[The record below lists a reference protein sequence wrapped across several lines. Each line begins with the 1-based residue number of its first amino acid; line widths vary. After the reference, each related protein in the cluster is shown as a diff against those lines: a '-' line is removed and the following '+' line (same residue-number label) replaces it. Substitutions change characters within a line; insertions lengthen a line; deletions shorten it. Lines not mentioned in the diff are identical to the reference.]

1 MKRSLKTDFDFLESL
16 PLDGNMR
23 SMTVE
28 AAVTPNGAI
37 VLAIDA
43 DGHRHLLIPIEDGAT
58 VRPDRKSAGIQI
70 GGHQL
75 LQDGQPRR
83 YADVHCR
90 MPHLHDVFEL
100 IADEILD
107 RVLDDPTV
115 PDKTA
120 GQVLDRWRELFG
132 RERGS
137 APSVE
142 LLTGLWGELW
152 HLCELARHGLRDPS
166 CWTGPAG
173 SVHDFESTS
182 SALEVKATTAREGWR
197 LKINGVEQLDIAA
210 NRSLHLSAVKLEQGP
225 GETVADLFDGIIS
238 LGVDRYAL
246 SDRLDKAGLTLPQL
260 DLTRTTPFR
269 LVEQRAWKVEGAFPR
284 ITPSTFPGAQL
295 PLGVAAVDYL
305 LDLTA
310 WQGPYLSA
318 HEWSALVQ
326 QWAKA

>member
-1 MKRSLKTDFDFLESL
+1 MKRSLKLDYDFLEAQPS
-16 PLDGNMR
+16 DGHMR
-23 SMTVE
+23 SMEVE
-28 AAVTPNGAI
+28 TALLPSGPV

-43 DGHRHLLIPIEDGAT
+43 EEHRHLLIPMEHGET

-75 LQDGQPRR
+75 LQNGQLRR
-83 YADVHCR
+83 YVDVHCR

-107 RVLDDPTV
+107 RVFDDSTA

-120 GQVLDRWRELFG
+120 AQVLDRWRELFG
-132 RERGS
+132 RERRS

-152 HLCELARHGLRDPS
+152 HLRELARHGLTNTS

-182 SALEVKATTAREGWR
+182 AALEVKATTNREGWR
-197 LKINGVEQLDIAA
+197 LRINGVEQLDIAPS
-210 NRSLHLSAVKLEQGP
+210 RVLHLSVVKLEQAP
-225 GETVADLFDGIIS
+225 GETVADLFNELITLGI
-238 LGVDRYAL
+238 DRYDL
-246 SDRLDKAGLTLPQL
+246 SSQLDKAGLTIAQL
-260 DLTRTTPFR
+260 ELTRSTPFR
-269 LVEQRAWKVEGAFPR
+269 FIEQRAWRIEGAFPR
-284 ITPSTFPGAQL
+284 ITPATFPNGQL
-295 PLGVAAVDYL
+295 PLGVAAIDYL

-310 WQGPYLSA
+310 WQGPCLSA
-318 HEWSALVQ
+318 DEWSALVQ
-326 QWAKA
+326 QWAQA